1 MSERRW
7 KWLEHQGK
15 SVLYVDY
22 SEMKPK
28 EILPLMKETNDAV
41 AASRG
46 SVLILGNVK
55 GAVVTK
61 EVMDY
66 LRASTRMVLRQRAEK
81 IAVVGATGLMAV
93 FFDSFVATLGKRDCA
108 RKFDAEDEAL
118 DWLSERKSA

>member
-1 MSERRW
+1 M
-7 KWLEHQGK
+7 EHRGR

-22 SEMKPK
+22 RGMKPR

-46 SVLILGNVK
+46 RVLILGNVE

-66 LRASTRMVLRQRAEK
+66 LRGSARMVLHQRAEK
-81 IAVVGATGLMAV
+81 IAVVGVTGLLAV
-93 FFDSFVATLGKRDCA
+93 FFDSFVASLGRDCA
-108 RKFDAEDEAL
+108 RKFDTESEAL
-118 DWLSERKSA
+118 DWLVK